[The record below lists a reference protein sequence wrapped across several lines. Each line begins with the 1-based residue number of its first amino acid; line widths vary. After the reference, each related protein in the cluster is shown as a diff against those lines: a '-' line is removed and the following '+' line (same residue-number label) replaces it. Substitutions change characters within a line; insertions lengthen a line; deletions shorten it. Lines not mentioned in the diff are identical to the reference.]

1 MIRKIRIVME
11 KILISACL
19 IGDNCTYKGGNNLSS
34 KVESLLEKYELIP
47 FCPEV
52 EGGLPTPRK
61 PSEIK
66 GSGVFMNDGKNVTR
80 EFEWG
85 AKKALMLCLYLKI
98 KIAVLKERSPS
109 CGTHQIH
116 DGTFSEKLIDG
127 MGVTAKLLKENG
139 IKVYS
144 EDEIDQ
150 LIS

>member
-1 MIRKIRIVME
+1 ME

-19 IGDNCTYKGGNNLSS
+19 IGDNCKYNGGNNLNPNI
-34 KVESLLEKYELIP
+34 EALLEKYELIP

-52 EGGLPTPRK
+52 EGGLPIPRN

-66 GSGVFMNDGKNVTR
+66 GDRVVMDNGKDVTR
-80 EFEWG
+80 NYELG
-85 AKKALMLCLYLKI
+85 ARKALMLCLYLKI
-98 KIAVLKERSPS
+98 NIAVLKERSPS

-116 DGTFSEKLIDG
+116 DGSFSNTLIDG
-127 MGVTAKLLKENG
+127 MGITAKLLKEND

-150 LIS
+150 LL